1 MPNKAVSYTQ
11 VPVVAADLR
20 EIRYARQANGTLQLT
35 ATYEVKDS
43 IGALR
48 SVDLHSQNIAL
59 ASYPVAVATIL
70 AAINTA
76 QGT

>member
-11 VPVVAADLR
+11 VPVVAADIR
-20 EIRYARQANGTLQLT
+20 EIRYARLSATLMQLS

-43 IGALR
+43 LGAVRNL
-48 SVDLHSQNIAL
+48 DAYSQQVAL
-59 ASYPVAVATIL
+59 ASYPVAMATIL
-70 AAINTA
+70 SAINTA